1 MGIIDFKTEP
11 DTTKVF
17 EFFEKICSIPHGST
31 NTKAI
36 SDYIAGFAKDKG
48 LRFIQDE
55 SNNVIIFKDGVLGGE
70 DKDPVILQGHIDMV
84 CEKTEDS
91 TVDPEK
97 DPLKLLVEDG
107 YLTADGTTLGGDDG
121 IAVAYMLALLDSD
134 DIPYPPIECVFTV
147 DEEIGLLGAKALDMS
162 VLRGKKLLNIDS
174 EVEGELLISCAGGA
188 AVNNV
193 IPVQRR
199 GAQGEKYIITV
210 SGLKGGHSGTE
221 IDKGHAN
228 ADVVLINAV
237 KDCFYNDD
245 SLRLVSICGGTKDN
259 AIPVKAEAVIITK
272 NIEDVKNTLKGY
284 SESISAE
291 YKGVDTINIDIC
303 PIDASESSLAK
314 EAVNLTP
321 IMESDN
327 LSLIMALSSYPNG
340 VQKYAEFDPSF
351 VQTSLNLGI
360 LRTDE
365 EGISFTFLVR
375 SSQNKEIDLLISDI
389 TFLTKSAGGTV
400 TVSGDYP
407 AWEYKSGSYLE
418 RVMTSVY
425 EQYYRKPM
433 KVLSVHAGVECG
445 LFVNG
450 IEGLEAV
457 SFGPDLKDIHTPR
470 EKLGIESAART
481 WGYLQAVLKKLSE

>member
-1 MGIIDFKTEP
+1 MLNILPTE
-11 DTTKVF
+11 VF
-17 EFFEKICSIPHGST
+17 SFFEEIAAIPHGSSD
-31 NTKAI
+31 TKRI
-36 SDYIAGFAKDKG
+36 SDYIVSFAKDRN
-48 LRFIQDE
+48 LRYVQDDT
-55 SNNVIIFKDGVLGGE
+55 NNVIIFKDGQNGGE
-70 DKDPVILQGHIDMV
+70 ASVPVILQGHMDMV
-84 CEKTEDS
+84 CEK
-91 TVDPEK
+91 VDGSDIDFEK
-97 DPLKLLVEDG
+97 DGLRLLVEDG

-134 DIPYPPIECVFTV
+134 DIPYPPLECVFTV

-162 VLRGKKLLNIDS
+162 VLKGKKLINIDS
-174 EVEGELLISCAGGA
+174 ENEGELLISCAGGA

-199 GAQGEKYIITV
+199 GAQGNKYIITV

-221 IDKGHAN
+221 IDKGYAN
-228 ADVVLINAV
+228 ADMVLINAI
-237 KDCFYNDD
+237 KACFYNDE

-272 NIEDVKNTLKGY
+272 NIEEVKETLADY

-291 YKGVDTINIDIC
+291 YSGLDTINIDIC
-303 PIDASESSLAK
+303 PIEASESTLAK
-314 EAVNLTP
+314 DSVNLTP

-340 VQKYAEFDPSF
+340 VQKYSEFDHSF

-360 LRTDE
+360 LNTDE
-365 EGISFTFLVR
+365 EGIKFTFLVR
-375 SSQNKEIDLLISDI
+375 SSQNKDIDLLISDI

-400 TVSGDYP
+400 SVSGDYP
-407 AWEYKSGSYLE
+407 AWEYKAGSELE
-418 RVMTSVY
+418 SVMTRVFEKEY
-425 EQYYRKPM
+425 GKPM

-457 SFGPDLKDIHTPR
+457 SIGPDILDIHTSR
-470 EKLGIESAART
+470 EKLGIDSTGRT
-481 WGYLQAVLKKLSE
+481 WEYIKAVLKELIK